1 MFIPLVSIITPL
13 YNGNKFIESAIVSV
27 RNQTFS
33 NWELLIVDDC
43 SEDNSPVLVRN
54 FTESD
59 NRIKLFTL
67 ERNGGAAVARNFGIR
82 AASGRFIA
90 FLDCDDE
97 WLPDKLEKQ
106 LDLLSQTGASFCFGA
121 YIRVNEVGTFLG
133 PIGVPRLLTYNEA
146 LKTNYVG
153 CLTAIYDTINLGKVF
168 MPESMPCHEDYP
180 LWLHIIKKSG
190 VGVGVPTVLAKYC
203 VRSSSLSSNKLK
215 TVRQIW
221 YIYREIERLNF
232 LSSIFFLVNQS
243 VRALVRNY
251 YPRFAIFVGWLHVIE
266 HE

>member
-1 MFIPLVSIITPL
+1 MFSPLVSIITPL
-13 YNGNKFIESAIVSV
+13 YNGQKYIERAIVSV

-33 NWELLIVDDC
+33 NWDLLIIDDC
-43 SEDNSPVLVRN
+43 SDDDSPVLVRN

-82 AASGRFIA
+82 VASGRFIA

-106 LDLLSQTGASFCFGA
+106 LDLLFQTGASFCFGA
-121 YIRVNEVGTFLG
+121 YIRVNEIGSLLG
-133 PIGVPRLLTYNEA
+133 SIGVPRVLTYNEA

-153 CLTAIYDTINLGKVF
+153 CLTAIYDTKSLGKVF

-180 LWLHIIKKSG
+180 VWLHIIKQSG
-190 VGVGVPTVLAKYC
+190 VAVGVPTVIAKYC
-203 VRSSSLSSNKLK
+203 VRGSSLSSNKFQ

-221 YIYREIERLNF
+221 YIYRELEHLNF
-232 LSSIFFLVNQS
+232 YSSIFCLFNQS
-243 VRALVRNY
+243 VRALARNH
-251 YPRFAIFVGWLHVIE
+251 YPRFAILVGWLHVIE
-266 HE
+266 YE